1 MTSKNSQPTIS
12 RHSMDTVEA
21 LLRHDHY
28 TVAEAAYL
36 LDISPD
42 IIRHAIMTRDLPAF
56 IVDHEV
62 VSIRRRDLIEW
73 LRKP

>member
-1 MTSKNSQPTIS
+1 MTSKTSRPTI
-12 RHSMDTVEA
+12 RRRSMEA
-21 LLRHDHY
+21 IEDLLRHDHY

-36 LDISPD
+36 LDISPEV
-42 IIRHAIMTRDLPAF
+42 IHHAIMTRDLPAF
-56 IVDHEV
+56 IVNHEV